1 MSAQIFEVL
10 NGVFV
15 SVELKE
21 FLEILNNKLLQG
33 LKIFSPMLSPVSV
46 LPWVYPSKKQ
56 KFSVAMKPNLPTF
69 LIFIFVVAYP

>member
-46 LPWVYPSKKQ
+46 LP
-56 KFSVAMKPNLPTF
+56 
-69 LIFIFVVAYP
+69 